1 MASDQVYLGNPLLK
15 KANVEQEFT
24 KEQVQE
30 YIKCKQDPIHF
41 VKNHVKI
48 VSLDEG
54 LVPFKMWDFQED
66 IITRFHE
73 NRFNIAKLP
82 RQTGKSTT
90 VVSYLLHYALFN
102 DNVNI
107 GILANKA
114 STARDLLG
122 RLQTAY
128 ENLPKWIQQ
137 GVISWN
143 KGSMELENGSKILA
157 ASTSASAVRGMS
169 FNIIFLDEFAFVP
182 NHIAESFFSS
192 VYPTI
197 TSGTKTKVII
207 ISTPYGM
214 NHFYKLWTDAV
225 NGRNGYEFSE
235 VHWSQ
240 VPGRD
245 ANWKAQTIANTSE
258 RQFTQEFECEFLGS
272 VDTLISAAKLRVLVF
287 GEPITR
293 SKGLDIYEEP
303 KDKHEYLLTVD
314 VARGIGGDY
323 SAFVIFDITTVPYTI
338 VGKYRNNEIKPMLFP
353 NVINDVARAYNNAW
367 VLCEVNDVGDTVA
380 SILNYDLEY
389 PNVLMSAM
397 RGRAG
402 QIIGQGFSGT
412 KTQLGVKMS
421 ITVKKQGCANL
432 KQIVEDDK
440 LIFNDYEIIAELT
453 TFIQKKQCFEA
464 DEGFH
469 DDLVMCMVIFA
480 WLVQQEYFKEM
491 TDNDVRQRIYD
502 EQRNQIEQD
511 MAPFGFITTGLEG
524 DEGFVEDGSLWEYGE
539 TQEDVSYMLPY

>member
-1 MASDQVYLGNPLLK
+1 MASDQIYLGNPLLK
-15 KANVEQEFT
+15 KANVQQNFT
-24 KEQVQE
+24 KQQVEE
-30 YIKCKQDPIHF
+30 YIKCKQDPIYF
-41 VKNHVKI
+41 VKNFIQI
-48 VSLDEG
+48 VSLDHG
-54 LVPFKMWDFQED
+54 LVPFRLWDFQEEL
-66 IITRFHE
+66 IENFHK

-182 NHIAESFFSS
+182 NHIAESFFAS

-197 TSGTKTKVII
+197 TSGQSTKVII

-214 NHFYKLWTDAV
+214 NHFYKLWTDAT
-225 NGRNGYEFSE
+225 NGRNGYTWSE

-245 ANWKAQTIANTSE
+245 SKWKQETIQNTSE

-272 VDTLISAAKLRVLVF
+272 VDTLISAAKLRTLSF
-287 GEPITR
+287 DEPI
-293 SKGLDIYEEP
+293 SKHKGLDIYEKP
-303 KDKHEYLLTVD
+303 KEKSEYLLTVD
-314 VARGIGGDY
+314 VSRGIGGDY
-323 SAFVIFDITTVPYTI
+323 SAFIVFDITTVPYSI
-338 VGKYRNNEIKPMLFP
+338 VAKFRNNEIKPMLFP
-353 NVINDVARAYNNAW
+353 NTINDVARAYNNAW
-367 VLCEVNDVGDTVA
+367 VLCEVNDVGDSVA

-432 KQIVEDDK
+432 KQIIEDDK
-440 LIFNDYEIIAELT
+440 LLFRDYEIIAELT
-453 TFIQKKQCFEA
+453 TFIQKKQSFEA

-469 DDLVMCMVIFA
+469 DDLVMCLVIFA

-491 TDNDVRQRIYD
+491 TDNDVRQRIYE

-524 DEGFVEDGSLWEYGE
+524 DEGFVDGDSVWEYGE
-539 TQEDVSYMLPY
+539 TQEDVTYMLPY